1 VTTAPV
7 RTETAATPPSASE
20 RGSETS
26 SAAPLAQE
34 MPTPAA
40 PAGFPP
46 RGKVPISV
54 VVLTLNEEVN
64 IADCLA
70 SCAWSDDVHVLDS
83 GSMDRTVEISRSLG
97 AGVWQHPFTSF
108 GEQRNWAIE
117 NIPMRHEWIFHLDAD
132 ERFTPELARAMG
144 ELLAR
149 KPEEAGFH
157 IPQKLMFM
165 GRWLKRSAA
174 YPTYQMRLFHR
185 TRMRFCDYGHGQREL
200 TEGAVGSL
208 NVPYL
213 HYGFAKGLYDWFDKH
228 NRYSSLEALQF
239 ANRVLGHG
247 TGLRLRDVLSGDRV
261 KRRRAWKDLGYRLP
275 FRAQLRW
282 FVTLFVLGGILE
294 GRAGLTYAG
303 LISTYERMTSLKL
316 TLLRQQRRQARLA
329 LAHRDFERD
338 TAPQARTMLFDAQDR
353 APEREVAGAAAPAPH
368 GARLAAEQLL
378 AVASA
383 PAAAGGPAVDRSAEA
398 KGDRAVAEDALD
410 VLQMRPEAS
419 PWTFGEKV
427 RRAIWML
434 VGRPIFRMSFHNWY
448 PFRNWLLRSFGA
460 RIGSGVALRPSVNI
474 EVPWMIDLDD
484 DATVGDHAILY
495 SLGKIR
501 IGKRAIISQ
510 YAHLCAGTHDYTD
523 HTFKLLRTPITIGDD
538 VWIGADAFVG
548 PGVHVGRLTVLGAR
562 SSAYRDLPPE
572 QVCVGNPAR
581 PIKRREL
588 R

>member
-1 VTTAPV
+1 MSSQSSQAQPD
-7 RTETAATPPSASE
+7 AARPDLRVGPEGAARSA
-20 RGSETS
+20 GV
-26 SAAPLAQE
+26 LAIQ
-34 MPTPAA
+34 PAE
-40 PAGFPP
+40 GFPG
-46 RGKVPISV
+46 RGTVPVSV
-54 VVLTLNEEVN
+54 VILTLNEEVN
-64 IADCLA
+64 IAECLA

-83 GSMDRTVEISRSLG
+83 GSTDRTLEIARGLG
-97 AGVWQHPFTSF
+97 AGLWQHPFASF

-144 ELLAR
+144 GLLAR
-149 KPEEAGFH
+149 SPTEAGFH

-185 TRMRFCDYGHGQREL
+185 ARMRFCDYGHGQREL
-200 TEGAVGSL
+200 TDGAVGTL

-239 ANRVLGHG
+239 ANRVLGPG
-247 TGLRLRDVLSGDRV
+247 ATLRVGDLFSADRV

-294 GRAGLTYAG
+294 GRAGVTYAG

-316 TLLRQQRRQARLA
+316 TLLRQQRRQGRLA
-329 LAHRDFERD
+329 MTHRDFERD
-338 TAPQARTMLFDAQDR
+338 TAPQARTAVFDAQDR
-353 APEREVAGAAAPAPH
+353 AQPAGSTAVLPPPTGETKDASMAVPASERPLADAPLRPSAPSGADGAAQDPAF
-368 GARLAAEQLL
+368 
-378 AVASA
+378 
-383 PAAAGGPAVDRSAEA
+383 
-398 KGDRAVAEDALD
+398 D

-434 VGRPIFRMSFHNWY
+434 VGRPIFRASFHNWY
-448 PFRNWLLRSFGA
+448 PFRVWLLRLFGA
-460 RIGSGVALRPSVNI
+460 RIGRGVALRPSVNI
-474 EVPWMIDLDD
+474 EVPWMLDLDD

-523 HTFKLLRTPITIGDD
+523 HTFRLLRTPITIGDD

-548 PGVHVGRLTVLGAR
+548 PGVTVGRLSVLGAR

-581 PIKRREL
+581 PIKPRIL
-588 R
+588 Q